1 LKYKQPIVDKK
12 AWKVIKNS
20 LMAKSREILND
31 ASYEKKGIEKHSWSC
46 CQNRRVETI

>member
-20 LMAKSREILND
+20 FMPKSREILND
-31 ASYEKKGIEKHSWSC
+31 ASYEKKALKSILGAVARIEG
-46 CQNRRVETI
+46 